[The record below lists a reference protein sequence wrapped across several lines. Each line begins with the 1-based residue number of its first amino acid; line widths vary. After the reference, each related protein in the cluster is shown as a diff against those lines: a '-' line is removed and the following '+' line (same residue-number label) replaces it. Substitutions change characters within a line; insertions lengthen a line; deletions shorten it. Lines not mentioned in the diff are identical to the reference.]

1 MQVRDFEFDLPPSLI
16 AAEPPANRTDS
27 RLLVLSPATG
37 AVLDRQFRDIL
48 EYLDPKDLL
57 VLNDTRVIPA
67 RLFAQKPTGGAVEI
81 LLERL
86 TGPHAALAQLRAS
99 KTPKPGSSLLI
110 APDITVQVVGREGS
124 FFQLEFPQNQPLTDL
139 LEAVGHVPLPPYINR
154 ADTPM
159 DRERYQ
165 TVYARKPG
173 AVAAPTAGLHFDEPL
188 LEAVRAKGV
197 TTATVTLHVGAG
209 TFQPVRSDT
218 VEGHHMHREW
228 LSVPE
233 ETVAAVAEC
242 KARGGRVIAVG
253 TTVVRALETAAVDG
267 QLKPYA
273 GDTEIFIYPGF
284 TFRVVEGLLTN
295 FHLSGSTLVM
305 LVSALAGRENILAA
319 YAHAIAQEYRFFS
332 YGDAMFILPNGGSDD
347 AQI

>member
-27 RLLVLSPATG
+27 RLLVLSPTTG
-37 AVLDRQFRDIL
+37 AVLDRQFGDIL
-48 EYLDPKDLL
+48 DYLHPDDLL

-67 RLFAQKPTGGAVEI
+67 RLFAQKETGGAVEI

-86 TGPHAALAQLRAS
+86 TGPHEALAQLRAS
-99 KTPKPGSSLLI
+99 KTPKPGSRLI
-110 APDITVQVVGREGS
+110 IDSNTAVQIVSREGT
-124 FFQLEFPQNQPLTDL
+124 FFQLAFPQDRLLTEL
-139 LEAVGHVPLPPYINR
+139 LETMGHVPLPPYIDR

-165 TVYARKPG
+165 TVYARHPG

-197 TTATVTLHVGAG
+197 TAATVTLHVGAG

-218 VEGHHMHREW
+218 VEGHQMHREW
-228 LSVPE
+228 LAVPE

-253 TTVVRALETAAVDG
+253 TTVVRALETAAANG
-267 QLKPYA
+267 RLAPYA

-284 TFRVVEGLLTN
+284 TFRVVQGLITN

-305 LVSALAGRENILAA
+305 LVSALAGREHILAA
-319 YAHAIAQEYRFFS
+319 YAHAVEQEYRFFS
-332 YGDAMFILPNGGSDD
+332 YGDAMFILPAAGSTDD
-347 AQI
+347 A

>member
-37 AVLDRQFRDIL
+37 AVSDRQFCDIL

-81 LLERL
+81 LVERL
-86 TGPHAALAQLRAS
+86 TGPHEALAQLRAS

-110 APDITVQVVGREGS
+110 DPDITVQVMGREGS
-124 FFQLEFPQNQPLTDL
+124 FFQLKFPQDQPLTDL

-165 TVYARKPG
+165 TVYARNPG

-188 LEAVRAKGV
+188 LEAIRAKGV
-197 TTATVTLHVGAG
+197 ATATVTLHVGAG

-218 VEGHHMHREW
+218 VEGHQMHREW
-228 LSVPE
+228 LSVSE
-233 ETVAAVAEC
+233 DTVAAVADC

-253 TTVVRALETAAVDG
+253 TTVVRALETAALDG

-305 LVSALAGRENILAA
+305 LVSALAGREHILAA
-319 YAHAIAQEYRFFS
+319 YAHAVAQEYRFFS
-332 YGDAMFILPNGGSDD
+332 YGDAMFILPNAGGAKD
-347 AQI
+347 A

>member
-27 RLLVLSPATG
+27 RLLVLSPTTG
-37 AVLDRQFRDIL
+37 AVLDRQFGDIL
-48 EYLDPKDLL
+48 DYLKPNDLL

-67 RLFAQKPTGGAVEI
+67 RLFAQKETGGAVEI

-86 TGPHAALAQLRAS
+86 TGPHEALAQLRAS
-99 KTPKPGSSLLI
+99 KTPKPGSRLI
-110 APDITVQVVGREGS
+110 IDSNATVQVVGREGA
-124 FFQLEFPQNQPLTDL
+124 FFQLAFPQDRLLTEL
-139 LEAVGHVPLPPYINR
+139 LEAVGHVPLPPYIDR

-165 TVYARKPG
+165 TVYARYPG
-173 AVAAPTAGLHFDEPL
+173 AVAAPTAGLHFDKPL
-188 LEAVRAKGV
+188 LDAVRARGI

-218 VEGHHMHREW
+218 VEGHQMHREW

-253 TTVVRALETAAVDG
+253 TTVVRALETAAADG
-267 QLKPYA
+267 RLAPYA

-284 TFRVVEGLLTN
+284 TFRVVQGLLTN

-305 LVSALAGRENILAA
+305 LVSALAGREHILAA
-319 YAHAIAQEYRFFS
+319 YAHAVEQEYRFFS
-332 YGDAMFILPNGGSDD
+332 YGDAMFILPAAGSTDD
-347 AQI
+347 A